1 MFLDVI
7 LGYLGKINYACV
19 RICLSMSVCVA
30 L

>member
-19 RICLSMSVCVA
+19 RVCVSVFVCVA